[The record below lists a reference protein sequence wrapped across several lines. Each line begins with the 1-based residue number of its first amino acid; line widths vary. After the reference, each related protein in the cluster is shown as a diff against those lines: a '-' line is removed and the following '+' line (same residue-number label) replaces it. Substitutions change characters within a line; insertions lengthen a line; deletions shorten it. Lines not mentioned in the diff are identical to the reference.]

1 MLHQRIRYEARGPPQ
16 LCNNPRT
23 WSPGRSIASGI
34 NVAHPKAVKLRAV
47 VAGGGFV
54 VASIAVAVRYPGV
67 FHLRALLASGELAVV
82 NGRVARRT
90 ERRNK
95 SGTLAAEDHAPATLY
110 DRYFS
115 VVPATSFR
123 LLDAAH
129 ALRYQVYCVERAY
142 EDCSHQRAQRE
153 MDAYDSHSVHAVLIY
168 RVTGNV
174 VGCVRLILPRAQE
187 GLSSLPIRALL
198 DQNSRA
204 ILDQY
209 DPGRTAEV
217 SRYAVSKMFRH
228 REGDNL
234 YPDLQSM
241 DRGARDFRRLVP
253 HLSLGLLRGVAIL
266 AAERG
271 IRTICAAIAPS
282 LLRSL
287 RRWGLNFE
295 PLGPLVEYHG
305 LRQPCIADCERLLSG
320 MAACHVEYYRLI
332 DAAYHR
338 GLVAPS

>member
-1 MLHQRIRYEARGPPQ
+1 LGGQ
-16 LCNNPRT
+16 
-23 WSPGRSIASGI
+23 SITSGI
-34 NVAHPKAVKLRAV
+34 TLAHPKAVKLRAV

-54 VASIAVAVRYPGV
+54 VASIALAVRYPAV
-67 FHLRALLASGELAVV
+67 FHLRALLASAELAVV

-90 ERRNK
+90 ERPNK
-95 SGTLAAEDHAPATLY
+95 SGIIAAEDHAPATLY

-123 LLDAAH
+123 LLDAAY

-168 RVTGNV
+168 RVTGKV
-174 VGCVRLILPRAQE
+174 VGCVRLILP
-187 GLSSLPIRALL
+187 SLPIRALL

-204 ILDQY
+204 ILDQC

-217 SRYAVSKMFRH
+217 SRYSVSKMFRH

-234 YPDLQSM
+234 YPDSQTM

-320 MAACHVEYYRLI
+320 MAACHAEYYRLI

-338 GLVAPS
+338 SLVAPS

>member
-1 MLHQRIRYEARGPPQ
+1 M
-16 LCNNPRT
+16 
-23 WSPGRSIASGI
+23 IASI
-34 NVAHPKAVKLRAV
+34 VL
-47 VAGGGFV
+47 
-54 VASIAVAVRYPGV
+54 AVRYPAV
-67 FHLRALLASGELAVV
+67 LHLRALLEPAEWQWLAVV
-82 NGRVARRT
+82 NGRAARRS
-90 ERRNK
+90 ERSANSRMI
-95 SGTLAAEDHAPATLY
+95 AVEDHAPATLY

-123 LLDAAH
+123 LLDAAY

-142 EDCSHQRAQRE
+142 EDCSNQRAQRE
-153 MDAYDSHSVHAVLIY
+153 TDAYDSHSVHAVLIY
-168 RVTGNV
+168 RVTGKV
-174 VGCVRLILPRAQE
+174 VGCVRLILPRAPH

-198 DQNSRA
+198 DQNARA
-204 ILDQY
+204 MLDKC

-241 DRGARDFRRLVP
+241 DCGARDFRRLVP
-253 HLSLGLLRGVAIL
+253 HLSLGLLRGVATL

-271 IRTICAAIAPS
+271 VRTICAAIAPS

-287 RRWGLNFE
+287 RRWGLSFE

-320 MAACHVEYYRLI
+320 MAACHAEYYRLL

-338 GLVAPS
+338 NMVAS